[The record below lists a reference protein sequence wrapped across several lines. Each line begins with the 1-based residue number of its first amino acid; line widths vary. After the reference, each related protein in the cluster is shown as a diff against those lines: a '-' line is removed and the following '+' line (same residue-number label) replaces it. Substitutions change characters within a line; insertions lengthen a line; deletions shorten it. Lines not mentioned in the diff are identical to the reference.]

1 MNIILFFNH
10 SCSEALIKV
19 TRNAVNMQ

>member
-1 MNIILFFNH
+1 MNIILYFYH
-10 SCSEALIKV
+10 GCSKALIKV